1 MVIEKTVP
9 YKQFTKMWSKDDS
22 VSITSFCP
30 NLTRF
35 TISFKR
41 LLELIDSYK
50 REGYSIRNV
59 EVTTDYYVAIYLDCE
74 EITKSIMLLAVL
86 IR

>member
-1 MVIEKTVP
+1 MIIEKTIT
-9 YKQFTKMWSKDDS
+9 YKQFTNMWSKNGS
-22 VSITSFCP
+22 VSVTSFSP

-59 EVTTDYYVAIYLDCE
+59 EVTTDYYAAIYLDCE
-74 EITKSIMLLAVL
+74 DITKSIMLLAVL
-86 IR
+86 IK